1 MEPHRLTAAEASQLI
16 QSNKLTVESYAR
28 ALLSRISSRD
38 SAVKAWVHL
47 NPDAV
52 LQQARTLDQVP
63 VTQRGPLHG
72 IPVAVKDV
80 IHTKDMPT
88 EHNSPLYK
96 DSHVP
101 VDAAVVAT
109 LRAAGAL
116 IFGKTTTTE
125 FAAMVVGPETRNPH
139 SLSSTNTTDSD
150 NVGIRTPGG
159 SSSGSAAA
167 VADFQIPIALG
178 TQTGGS
184 IVRPAS
190 FNGVYGFKPTWN
202 AVSREGCK
210 VYAITLDTVGF
221 FARGAADLR
230 LLGGVLGVDDY
241 GFKQDEEH
249 RFKGVGGARI
259 GVVRSP
265 VWEYAGQGTIDA
277 LQNGRGILEA
287 HGAVVEEVQ
296 LPVEF
301 ENMLDWH
308 IKIMAAEG
316 RVNFLSEYRKDKTQ
330 IHPILAE
337 MVENGS
343 GLTRAQEL
351 EAFDGVAMLRPRI
364 DEIANR
370 FDALLTPSV
379 PDEAPL
385 GLESTGS
392 AVFNRMWTAL
402 HVPVVTVPGFG
413 GENGMPI
420 GLTLVAARY
429 HDQHLLNVAEAVG
442 KVFEEEG
449 GWKSSL

>member
-1 MEPHRLTAAEASQLI
+1 MEPHRLTATEALQLI
-16 QSNKLTVESYAR
+16 QSNTLTVESYAR
-28 ALLSRISSRD
+28 ALLSRIESRD
-38 SAVKAWVHL
+38 PAVKAWVHL

-52 LQQARTLDQVP
+52 LQQARLLDQIP
-63 VTQRGPLHG
+63 VAQRGPLHG

-80 IHTKDMPT
+80 IYTKDMPT
-88 EHNSPLYK
+88 QHNSPLYK
-96 DSHVP
+96 DSHVA
-101 VDAAVVAT
+101 VDAAVVAS

-125 FAAMVVGPETRNPH
+125 FAAMVVGPATRNPH
-139 SLSSTNTTDSD
+139 SISNSSATDSA
-150 NVGIRTPGG
+150 GIRTPGG

-184 IVRPAS
+184 TVRPGS

-210 VYAITLDTVGF
+210 VYAITLDTVGY
-221 FARGAADLR
+221 FARGVGDLR
-230 LLGGVLGVDDY
+230 LLGRVLGVDDY
-241 GFKQDEEH
+241 GFDDKG
-249 RFKGVGGARI
+249 RFKGLEGARI
-259 GVVRSP
+259 GVVKSP
-265 VWEYAGQGTIDA
+265 AWDSAGNGTVDA
-277 LQNGRGILEA
+277 LERGKVLLEK

-296 LPVEF
+296 LPAEF
-301 ENMLDWH
+301 DKLPDWH
-308 IKIMAAEG
+308 VKIMAAEG

-330 IHPILAE
+330 IHPELSAA
-337 MVENGS
+337 VENVS
-343 GLTRAQEL
+343 GLTRVKEL

-370 FDALLTPSV
+370 YDALLTPSV

-385 GLESTGS
+385 GLGSTGS
-392 AVFNRMWTAL
+392 AVFNRIWTAL